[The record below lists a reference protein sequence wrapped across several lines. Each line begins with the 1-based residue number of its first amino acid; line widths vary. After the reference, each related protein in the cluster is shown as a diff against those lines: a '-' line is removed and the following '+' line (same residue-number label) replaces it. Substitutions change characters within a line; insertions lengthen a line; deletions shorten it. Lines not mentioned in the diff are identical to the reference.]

1 MAPKAIKKAM
11 KAFDKVIRK
20 GGGSRA
26 SDKVVSTSGTAENI
40 STVTAPKAM
49 GKATKASGKISSK
62 GGEATVTAQV
72 LKQALASDKVL
83 STGGTA
89 EAIST
94 VTAPKAMV
102 KATRAS
108 GKISSKGS
116 TAEAISKVLNTV
128 EDPTAW
134 WRRIYDSWVKR
145 GIQESTPLLMYARE
159 KAHYEWVYLP
169 PNPWAHTVGNE
180 RMWS

>member
-11 KAFDKVIRK
+11 KAFYKVIRK

-26 SDKVVSTSGTAENI
+26 SDKVLSTSGTAENI

-62 GGEATVTAQV
+62 GGEATVTAQL
-72 LKQALASDKVL
+72 LKQKV
-83 STGGTA
+83 TA
-89 EAIST
+89 PKAISSKGEAIST

-108 GKISSKGS
+108 SKISSKGS
-116 TAEAISKVLNTV
+116 TAQAISNVLNTV

>member
-1 MAPKAIKKAM
+1 MAPQAIEQATKAS
-11 KAFDKVIRK
+11 DKVIRK
-20 GGGSRA
+20 GGGSR
-26 SDKVVSTSGTAENI
+26 VSEEVLSTGGTAENI

-49 GKATKASGKISSK
+49 GKATRASSKISSK
-62 GGEATVTAQV
+62 GGEATVTAQL

-83 STGGTA
+83 STGG
-89 EAIST
+89 
-94 VTAPKAMV
+94 
-102 KATRAS
+102 
-108 GKISSKGS
+108 

-145 GIQESTPLLMYARE
+145 GIQESTPLLTYARV
-159 KAHYEWVYLP
+159 KAHYEWVHLP
-169 PNPWAHTVGNE
+169 RNPWAHTVGDGQ